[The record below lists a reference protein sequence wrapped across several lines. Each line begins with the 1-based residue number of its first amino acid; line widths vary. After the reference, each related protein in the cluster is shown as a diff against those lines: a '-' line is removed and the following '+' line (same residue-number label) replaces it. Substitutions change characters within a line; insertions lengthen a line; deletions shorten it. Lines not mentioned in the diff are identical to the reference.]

1 MSSSDAFPLYSAD
14 PTVSGHKAMSHIWFP
29 NPYAIVQ
36 NFLVNLNGFDIN
48 NLEITQDIFI
58 YAAYSVISILA
69 PSRRCNM
76 AVSMSRTD
84 IIPKSHASM
93 KARNS
98 SSSTFAVS

>member
-1 MSSSDAFPLYSAD
+1 MSSSDAFPLYSTD

-29 NPYAIVQ
+29 NPYAIAK
-36 NFLVNLNGFDIN
+36 NFLVNLNGFDII
-48 NLEITQDIFI
+48 NLEITQGI

-76 AVSMSRTD
+76 AVSMSCTD
-84 IIPKSHASM
+84 IIPKSHASV

-98 SSSTFAVS
+98 SSSTFAVP